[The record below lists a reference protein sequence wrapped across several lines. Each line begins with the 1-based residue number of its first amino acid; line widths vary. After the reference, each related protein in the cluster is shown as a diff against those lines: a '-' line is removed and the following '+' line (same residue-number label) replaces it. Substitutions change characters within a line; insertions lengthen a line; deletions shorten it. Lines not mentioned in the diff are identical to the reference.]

1 MQSWEY
7 WAADFTELRGDVPVV
22 LLKRPS
28 AIRTRR

>member
-7 WAADFTELRGDVPVV
+7 RVADFTKLQGDAPVV

-28 AIRTRR
+28 AVRTRR